1 MAVRSKIAV
10 LAAATSLFA
19 AGVAGIGAA
28 TASAATSKLT
38 ITPTG
43 YGGYY
48 NVIVAGN
55 VAQLV
60 PVGLRRRR
68 PPVGLGLA
76 VRRPDRR
83 PFTNYGAA
91 YQPGYGR
98 EFQLHRSELNED
110 PEGRDE
116 IYAGVRIYD
125 RRNGR
130 QTRSWSPTW
139 SARTIGAAQRTPK
152 PSPLDSRPMS
162 LDSPM

>member
-19 AGVAGIGAA
+19 AGLAGVGAA
-28 TASAATSKLT
+28 SASAATAKLT

-48 NVIVAGN
+48 NVSVAGN
-55 VAQLV
+55 VA
-60 PVGLRRRR
+60 GLY
-68 PPVGLGLA
+68 PQGFDVV
-76 VRRPDRR
+76 VRLWGSDWQFDDLIAG

-98 EFQLHRSELNED
+98 EFQLHRSQLNED

-130 QTRSWSPTW
+130 QTEVVESNMVY
-139 SARTIGAAQRTPK
+139 
-152 PSPLDSRPMS
+152 DYY
-162 LDSPM
+162 